1 MKITRFIILFL
12 FIHTLADAQSIEVLT
27 DSEVVGVI
35 GSKIS
40 TNIKLRNNS
49 KKTIHVRV
57 KRVERQLST
66 GQSNYFCWG
75 DDCYTVGTTL
85 LPKII
90 TLKPGQTTT
99 HFKSVL
105 KAGISESESAVKYIF
120 YNNDNPTDETEFE
133 VLYNIIDNKPKSLLL
148 RNHSISMTNVYP
160 NPVNTFAIIDYNII
174 KNGISAKIIVY
185 NVLGGNVGE
194 YQLQR
199 HDTNLKIHTADFKPG
214 VYFYSVYVDNE
225 NIATRKFIVKR

>member
-1 MKITRFIILFL
+1 M
-12 FIHTLADAQSIEVLT
+12 FIHTFATAQSLEVLT

-35 GSKIS
+35 GAKI
-40 TNIKLRNNS
+40 TTHIKLRNNS
-49 KKTIHVRV
+49 SKTIHVRV

-66 GQSNYFCWG
+66 GQSNYFCLG
-75 DDCYTVGTTL
+75 GDCYTTSTKL

-90 TLKPGQTTT
+90 TLKPGQTTSS
-99 HFKSVL
+99 FKSIL
-105 KAGISESESAVKYIF
+105 KAGISESESTVKYVF
-120 YNNDNPTDETEFE
+120 YNNDNPADETEFE
-133 VLYNIIDNKPKSLLL
+133 VLYSIIENKPKSQLL
-148 RNHSISMTNVYP
+148 RNNSISMTNVYP

-174 KNGISAKIIVY
+174 KNGIVAKIIVH

-199 HDTNLKIHTADFKPG
+199 RDNNLKINTADFKPG

-225 NIATRKFIVKR
+225 NIATKKFIIKR